1 MDQMALFQAISTDK
15 YYPLPDSASNES
27 FDLIDRLLEKDP
39 VQRLGNLAGGSKD
52 IVNHMWFDGLVLKK
66 LRAKEIK
73 APWVPPPKADE
84 ED

>member
-15 YYPLPDSASNES
+15 YYPLPDTASDEV

-52 IVNHMWFDGLVLKK
+52 IIQHRWFDSLVLKE
-66 LRAKEIK
+66 LRAKEYK
-73 APWVPPPKADE
+73 APRIPTRE
-84 ED
+84 N